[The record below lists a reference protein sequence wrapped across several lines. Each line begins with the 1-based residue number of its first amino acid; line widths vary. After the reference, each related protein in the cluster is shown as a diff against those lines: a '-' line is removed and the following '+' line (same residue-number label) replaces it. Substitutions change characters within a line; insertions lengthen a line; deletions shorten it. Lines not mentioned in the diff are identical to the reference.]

1 MTKGLTREEH
11 SGGGRGALCIPA
23 GPNTSYVEH
32 VNLTSLD
39 QKGWDTFPLYS
50 QLCVPPT
57 WQTLSHPGN
66 VEQGPFWSS
75 DPTAGGPGQHS
86 QLDRSLLPRV
96 GSLVRVVAVPQGW
109 TWACR
114 SHGCM
119 QGTVTALGERA
130 LG

>member
-1 MTKGLTREEH
+1 MV
-11 SGGGRGALCIPA
+11 GGGGL
-23 GPNTSYVEH
+23 YVSLQDLTPGIEH

-50 QLCVPPT
+50 QLCVPPPG
-57 WQTLSHPGN
+57 QPLYHPGY
-66 VEQGPFWSS
+66 VEQGPFWCP
-75 DPTAGGPGQHS
+75 DPTTGDPGQHP
-86 QLDRSLLPRV
+86 QLDKSLLPHV
-96 GSLVRVVAVPQGW
+96 GSPVLVVAVPQGW

-119 QGTVTALGERA
+119 QGIGTALGERV